1 MTQLQSQTCKDFYT
15 NWNMNREKGIFLFSV
30 TIFFCNAYMFSIPNF
45 RFKVVHLFIQYI
57 QYGKNVFLKVLISRG
72 QDLFQWLMLILKGSF
87 VKCEMYFRYEQK
99 YSDNMPLTM
108 IKENYYATFFQL
120 MYANQIHHNFFAFKL
135 LELHQLLQSM
145 LYIELFL
152 IHFEIL
158 IFWLII

>member
-57 QYGKNVFLKVLISRG
+57 QYGKNVFLKVFDFEGIGFILVVNV
-72 QDLFQWLMLILKGSF
+72 DLKGQFS
-87 VKCEMYFRYEQK
+87 CEVYFRYEQK

-120 MYANQIHHNFFAFKL
+120 MYANQIHHNFFALKL

>member
-57 QYGKNVFLKVLISRG
+57 QYGKNVFLKVFDFEGIGFILVVNV
-72 QDLFQWLMLILKGSF
+72 DLKGQFS
-87 VKCEMYFRYEQK
+87 CEVYFRYEQK
-99 YSDNMPLTM
+99 YSGNMPLTM